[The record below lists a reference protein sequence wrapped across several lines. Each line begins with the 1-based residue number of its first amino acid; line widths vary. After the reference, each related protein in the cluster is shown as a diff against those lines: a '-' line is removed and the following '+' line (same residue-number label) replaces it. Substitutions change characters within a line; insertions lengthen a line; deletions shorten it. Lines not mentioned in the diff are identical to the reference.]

1 MMLDHLALGG
11 DHSRLN
17 RLQLLG
23 DGDAVAPLLNHG
35 DDGAQVPFGAAQ
47 PGEKGGV
54 ESVGDVASISP
65 RGGYGKAAPPFI
77 RPLER

>member
-11 DHSRLN
+11 DQRRLN

-23 DGDAVAPLLNHG
+23 DGDAVTPLLNHG

-47 PGEKGGV
+47 AGEKGGIGC
-54 ESVGDVASISP
+54 VGHAFCISP
-65 RGGYGKAAPPFI
+65 PGG
-77 RPLER
+77 